1 MKPFPYKGTAKH
13 KRRTKLKYKNW
24 LNEWLA
30 LYVKPTTKIRTYK
43 KYQRQI
49 ELHILPALGEFELN
63 DLTATVL
70 QRFTV
75 DLSEKGLSANT
86 VNGIISVLKSSLR
99 RALLLGVADK
109 EFTAAIVRPKG
120 REKQV
125 DCFSKEEQRKIE
137 QFIFEKKKNKLFG
150 VVLCLYTGLRIG
162 ELLALTW
169 DDVDLQ
175 KGIMTVSKSCHDSWE
190 NGKYVKIIDTP
201 KTDCSVRTIPIP
213 KQLLARVKEHKKSSS
228 GNYVV
233 IGKSIHGAQ
242 VRSYQK
248 TFGMLLNRLHI
259 AHKGFHSL
267 RHTFATRALECGM
280 DIKTLSEIL
289 GHKNPTITLKRYAHS
304 MLEHKTEMMNRLG
317 KLLL

>member
-1 MKPFPYKGTAKH
+1 M
-13 KRRTKLKYKNW
+13 
-24 LNEWLA
+24 
-30 LYVKPTTKIRTYK
+30 YVKPTTKIRTYK

-49 ELHILPALGEFELN
+49 ELHILPTLGEFELN

-75 DLSEKGLSANT
+75 DLSGKGLSANT

-99 RALLLGVADK
+99 RAVLLGVTDK
-109 EFTAAIVRPKG
+109 EFTMAIVRPKG

-125 DCFSKEEQRKIE
+125 ACFCKEEQRKIE

-162 ELLALTW
+162 ELLSLTW

-175 KGIMTVSKSCHDSWE
+175 KGIITVSKSCHDSWE
-190 NGKYVKIIDTP
+190 NGKYVKVIDTP
-201 KTDCSVRTIPIP
+201 KTDFSERIIPIP
-213 KQLLARVKEHKKSSS
+213 KQLLIRLREYKKSSS

-233 IGKSIHGAQ
+233 CGERVHGAQ

-248 TFGMLLNRLHI
+248 SFELLLKRLKLP
-259 AHKGFHSL
+259 HKGFHSL

-289 GHKNPTITLKRYAHS
+289 GNKNPTITLKRYAHS

>member
-1 MKPFPYKGTAKH
+1 M
-13 KRRTKLKYKNW
+13 KYKNW

-43 KYQRQI
+43 KYSRQI
-49 ELHILPALGEFELN
+49 ELHLLPALGEFELN

-75 DLSEKGLSANT
+75 DLSGKGLSANT

-99 RALLLGVADK
+99 RAVLLGVTDK
-109 EFTAAIVRPKG
+109 EFTNSIVRPKQ

-125 DCFSKEEQRKIE
+125 DCFPKEEQRKIE

-150 VVLCLYTGLRIG
+150 VVFCLYTGLRIG

-175 KGIMTVSKSCHDSWE
+175 KGIITVSKSCHDSWE
-190 NGKYVKIIDTP
+190 NGKYVKVIDTP
-201 KTDCSVRTIPIP
+201 KTDFSERVIPLP
-213 KQLLARVKEHKKSSS
+213 KKLLTRLRECKKSSS

-233 IGKSIHGAQ
+233 CGERVHGAQ

-248 TFGMLLNRLHI
+248 SFELLLKRLKLP
-259 AHKGFHSL
+259 HKGFHSL

>member
-1 MKPFPYKGTAKH
+1 M
-13 KRRTKLKYKNW
+13 KYKNW

-30 LYVKPTTKIRTYK
+30 LYVKPTTKIRTHI

-49 ELHILPALGEFELN
+49 ELHILSALGEFELQ

-99 RALLLGVADK
+99 RAVLLGVTDK
-109 EFTAAIVRPKG
+109 EFTMAIVRPKQ

-137 QFIFEKKKNKLFG
+137 QYIFEKKKNKLFG

-162 ELLALTW
+162 ELLSLTW
-169 DDVDLQ
+169 NDVDLQ
-175 KGIMTVSKSCHDSWE
+175 KGIIIVSKSCHDSWFSGE
-190 NGKYVKIIDTP
+190 YIKVIDTP
-201 KTDCSVRTIPIP
+201 KTNCSERVIPIP
-213 KQLLARVKEHKKSSS
+213 KQLLSRLKEYKKSSS

-233 IGKSIHGAQ
+233 CGECLHGGQ
-242 VRSYQK
+242 IRSYQK
-248 TFGMLLNRLHI
+248 SFELLLKRLKLS
-259 AHKGFHSL
+259 HKGFHAL

-289 GHKNPTITLKRYAHS
+289 GHKNPMVTLNRYAHS
-304 MLEHKTEMMNRLG
+304 MLEHKTEMMNRVG
-317 KLLL
+317 KLLF

>member
-1 MKPFPYKGTAKH
+1 M
-13 KRRTKLKYKNW
+13 KYKNW

-99 RALLLGVADK
+99 RVVLLDVTER
-109 EFTAAIVRPKG
+109 EFTAAIVRPKQ

-137 QFIFEKKKNKLFG
+137 KYILEKKKGNMFG

-248 TFGMLLNRLHI
+248 TFEMLLNRLHI

>member
-1 MKPFPYKGTAKH
+1 M
-13 KRRTKLKYKNW
+13 
-24 LNEWLA
+24 
-30 LYVKPTTKIRTYK
+30 
-43 KYQRQI
+43 
-49 ELHILPALGEFELN
+49 
-63 DLTATVL
+63 
-70 QRFTV
+70 
-75 DLSEKGLSANT
+75 
-86 VNGIISVLKSSLR
+86 LKSSLR
-99 RALLLGVADK
+99 RAVLLDVTER
-109 EFTAAIVRPKG
+109 EFTAAIVRPKQ

-125 DCFSKEEQRKIE
+125 DCLSKEEQRKIE
-137 QFIFEKKKNKLFG
+137 KYILEKKKGNLFG
-150 VVLCLYTGLRIG
+150 VVLCLYTGLRVG

-201 KTDCSVRTIPIP
+201 KTDCSVCTIPIP

-233 IGKSIHGAQ
+233 IGKSMHGAQ

-248 TFGMLLNRLHI
+248 TFEMILNRLHI

>member
-1 MKPFPYKGTAKH
+1 M
-13 KRRTKLKYKNW
+13 
-24 LNEWLA
+24 
-30 LYVKPTTKIRTYK
+30 YVKPTTKIRTYK

-49 ELHILPALGEFELN
+49 QLHILPALGEFELN

-248 TFGMLLNRLHI
+248 TFEMLLNRLHI